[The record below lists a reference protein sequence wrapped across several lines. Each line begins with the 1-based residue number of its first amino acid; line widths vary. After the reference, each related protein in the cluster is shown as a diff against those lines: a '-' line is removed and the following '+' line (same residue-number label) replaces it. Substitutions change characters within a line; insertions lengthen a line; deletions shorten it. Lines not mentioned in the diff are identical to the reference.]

1 MILIKYKRKND
12 LKPYFYFALEEYI
25 SSNLLNKEQ
34 EVFFFMWQI
43 HGIVIG
49 KNQIIEN
56 EVNLDFLKKNNIPIF
71 RRPTGGGCVYNDP
84 QVPLFSIVVRKKDKN
99 FNFKIY
105 LQKIIN
111 SFKDLGVDLHF
122 SGRNDI
128 LLNEKKVSGSAFMQT
143 KHGMIMHGTLLYDC
157 DVETMVR
164 ALNPND
170 EKLIS
175 KGIASVKSRITNL
188 KNHIKNISQKQLHQF
203 LEEKL
208 TKKNYVLS
216 SKQILEVELLSK
228 KYMTKE
234 WLYFQHPEYSKILK
248 KRFSWGYLEILL
260 VLKDGKIIKMNL
272 AGDFFH
278 KSDNL
283 QLFVEKFE
291 GSLYSLPFLEKILV
305 KNDISEYILDASNKD
320 FILLL
325 KEGILE
331 KLLDYNNE
339 Y

>member
-1 MILIKYKRKND
+1 MILIKYNRKND
-12 LKPYFYFALEEYI
+12 FKPYFYFALEEYI
-25 SSNLLNKEQ
+25 LSNLLSKEQ
-34 EVFFFMWQI
+34 EAFFFMWQI

-105 LQKIIN
+105 LQKIIDV
-111 SFKDLGVDLHF
+111 FKDLGVNLHF

-128 LLNEKKVSGSAFMQT
+128 LLNDKKVSGSSFMQT
-143 KHGMIMHGTLLYDC
+143 KNGMIMHGTLLYDC

-164 ALNPND
+164 SLNPND

-175 KGIASVKSRITNL
+175 KGIDSVKSRITNL
-188 KNHIKNISQKQLHQF
+188 KDYIKNISQKQLHKI
-203 LEEKL
+203 LEIKL
-208 TKKNYVLS
+208 TDKEYILS
-216 SKQILEVELLSK
+216 SKQVFEVESLSK

-260 VLKDGKIIKMNL
+260 FLKDGKITKMNL
-272 AGDFFH
+272 VGDFFH

-283 QLFVEKFE
+283 QLFIEKFE
-291 GSLYSLPFLEKILV
+291 GSLYSLKFLEKILAQ
-305 KNDISEYILDASNKD
+305 NDISEYILDASNKD
-320 FILLL
+320 FISLL
-325 KEGILE
+325 KEGIVE
-331 KLLDYNNE
+331 KLLDYND
-339 Y
+339 